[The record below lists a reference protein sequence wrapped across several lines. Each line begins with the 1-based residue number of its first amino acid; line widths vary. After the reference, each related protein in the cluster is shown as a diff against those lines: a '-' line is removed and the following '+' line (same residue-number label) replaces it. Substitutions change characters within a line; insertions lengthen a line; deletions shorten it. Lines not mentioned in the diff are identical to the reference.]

1 MAKVSFKNLGLKL
14 NQEAQTIEFNGQN
27 IEVRQYLP
35 LEDKLNLITEVVNN
49 SADEQNFAN
58 PMKVQLWTALEIVF
72 YYTNLNITD
81 KQKEEPLKLYDML
94 LSSGLYEEIRRTIP
108 IGEYLDINQSIQE
121 SVKSVYTYRNS
132 VLGIL
137 DAVKQDYSNME
148 FDAAKIQK
156 DLADPNNLALL
167 KDVLTKLG

>member
-1 MAKVSFKNLGLKL
+1 MAKASFKNLGLKV
-14 NQEAQTIEFNGQN
+14 NQEVQSFEFNGQN

-58 PMKVQLWTALEIVF
+58 PMKVQLWTTLEIIF

-81 KQKEEPLKLYDML
+81 KQKEEPLKLYDTV
-94 LSSGLYEEIRRTIP
+94 LSSGLYEEIRGAIP
-108 IGEYLDINQSIQE
+108 ITEFLDINQSIQE
-121 SVKSVYTYRNS
+121 SVKSVYAYRNS

-156 DLADPNNLALL
+156 DLADPNNLTLL
-167 KDVLTKLG
+167 KEVLTKLG